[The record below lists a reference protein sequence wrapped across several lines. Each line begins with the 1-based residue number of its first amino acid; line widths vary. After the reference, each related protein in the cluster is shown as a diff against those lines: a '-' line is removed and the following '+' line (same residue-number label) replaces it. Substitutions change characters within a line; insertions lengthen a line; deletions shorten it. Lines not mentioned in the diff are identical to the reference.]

1 MFKKGGA
8 VWDYVP
14 KIFEEGQQL
23 FYSIG
28 EDICLVF

>member
-14 KIFEEGQQL
+14 KNFKEGQQL

-28 EDICLVF
+28 EDMSV